1 MKTSKGFF
9 MLKKKLKGYKEIT
22 ILKKKSEK
30 KRAQIVSQANLFVQ
44 NAHFFQFAGAFFS
57 ISSK

>member
-30 KRAQIVSQANLFVQ
+30 KTGTNRKPS
-44 NAHFFQFAGAFFS
+44 
-57 ISSK
+57 